1 MSFLQ
6 WESQMGVGDHGAR
19 FNTLIWHSFLSP
31 VCYTNNQE
39 FLIFFTIEGSF
50 GEFQDRFSERL
61 RVFICMLR
69 IVVMGPD

>member
-1 MSFLQ
+1 MCGERSRFDVVGVMTFLL
-6 WESQMGVGDHGAR
+6 WEIQMGVGDHGPR

-50 GEFQDRFSERL
+50 GEFQDRL
-61 RVFICMLR
+61 
-69 IVVMGPD
+69 